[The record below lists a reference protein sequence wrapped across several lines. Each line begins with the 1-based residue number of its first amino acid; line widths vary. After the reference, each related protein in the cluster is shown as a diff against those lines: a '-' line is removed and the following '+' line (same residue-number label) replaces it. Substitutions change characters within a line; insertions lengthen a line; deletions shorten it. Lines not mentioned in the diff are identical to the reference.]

1 MLRNAPILLL
11 DEATSSLDNES
22 ERMVQAALAE
32 LKQGRTTMVIAHRL
46 STVVSADCI
55 YVMEHGRIVERGRHV
70 ELIARGGVY
79 ARLYAQQFAE
89 ESEASP
95 VREAIG

>member
-1 MLRNAPILLL
+1 MRRFRAFLA
-11 DEATSSLDNES
+11 S
-22 ERMVQAALAE
+22 ETGRGLVSALAV
-32 LKQGRTTMVIAHRL
+32 LYMRL
-46 STVVSADCI
+46 VYATNRWSRVGEEVVTPLLAA
-55 YVMEHGRIVERGRHV
+55 ERRIVERGRHV

-89 ESEASP
+89 ESEAPP

>member
-1 MLRNAPILLL
+1 MRRFRAFLASKTGRGLVSALAVFYMRLVY
-11 DEATSSLDNES
+11 ATNRWSRVGEEVFARLMAAER
-22 ERMVQAALAE
+22 RMV
-32 LKQGRTTMVIAHRL
+32 I
-46 STVVSADCI
+46 CFW
-55 YVMEHGRIVERGRHV
+55 HGR
-70 ELIARGGVY
+70 LMMMPFARGGVY